1 MGDVLSLARRR
12 PFTATVIVLIVAVYV
27 VEIAQSQPA
36 FWLEGKGDLPD
47 IAALGVVWT
56 PAIGDGEWWRLITA
70 SSLHAGLLHIA
81 LNCYALVVIGGA
93 AEARFGW
100 WRTAVIFLVAAVGG
114 NIAAAAIQPGAASLG
129 ASGGVMGLAGA
140 VVVAAVW
147 SGEGLARSQ
156 WVIGAIIATVA
167 FGFINPGISNA
178 AHIGG
183 LIAGGAVS
191 LPLGSTARS
200 RRTQRPAPAPKT
212 QARGTAP
219 GRATATGM
227 NPRQV
232 EFQRRIDAAMA
243 KARAERE
250 EDARRASSGE

>member
-1 MGDVLSLARRR
+1 MGDVLSLASRR

-56 PAIGDGEWWRLITA
+56 PAIGDGEWWRVVTA
-70 SSLHAGLLHIA
+70 SFLHAGLLHIA

-93 AEARFGW
+93 AEARFGS

-114 NIAAAAIQPGAASLG
+114 NVAAAALQPGAASLG

-140 VVVAAVW
+140 VVVGAVW

-191 LPLGSTARS
+191 LPLGLTARL
-200 RRTQRPAPAPKT
+200 RRTHRPAPAPKA
-212 QARGTAP
+212 QARGTAT
-219 GRATATGM
+219 GTGM

-250 EDARRASSGE
+250 EDARRAGSGE

>member
-12 PFTATVIVLIVAVYV
+12 PFTSAVILLIVAVYA
-27 VEIAQSQPA
+27 VEIAQSQPR
-36 FWLEGKGDLPD
+36 FWLGGQGELPE
-47 IAALGVVWT
+47 IAVWGVVWA
-56 PAIGDGEWWRLITA
+56 PAIGDGEWWRLVTA
-70 SSLHAGLLHIA
+70 GFLHSGIVHIL

-93 AEARFGW
+93 AEARFGS
-100 WRTAVIFLVAAVGG
+100 WRTALIFLVAVVGG
-114 NIAAAAIQPGAASLG
+114 DIAAAAFRPDSPTLG

-140 VVVAAVW
+140 VVVATYL

-167 FGFINPGISNA
+167 YGFINPGISNA
-178 AHIGG
+178 GHIGG

-191 LPLGSTARS
+191 LPLGLTARL
-200 RRTQRPAPAPKT
+200 RRTRRPAPKA
-212 QARGTAP
+212 QATGTA
-219 GRATATGM
+219 M

-250 EDARRASSGE
+250 EEARRAGSGE